1 MITGMFMQYQN
12 TIVSARKGMT
22 NLKILHAF
30 NTIGIVDSD
39 LGLSY
44 VYEKFYLHHV

>member
-1 MITGMFMQYQN
+1 MFMQYQN